1 MIGVASGLVGVGY
14 SAATYHQGK
23 NAERETRRRF
33 EDLELGLRGEGD
45 VVDAGVGG
53 GSTEAVDARRGGER
67 GSERAGGVAGQV
79 KPLPGDESVWTGMK

>member
-23 NAERETRRRF
+23 KVERETQRRL

-45 VVDAGVGG
+45 VVDAGIGG
-53 GSTEAVDARRGGER
+53 GSTEAVDAGRGDER
-67 GSERAGGVAGQV
+67 ESERAGGVARQV
-79 KPLPGDESVWTGMK
+79 KPLPGDEIVWTGMK